1 MDTPFIGLYL
11 GVTSAALPVL
21 QEEIEATVASDPYV
35 INGLIRGWSIKPYT
49 VVLGSLPQA

>member
-1 MDTPFIGLYL
+1 
-11 GVTSAALPVL
+11 VL